1 MYAKLKSQL
10 TPPLIF
16 NLVKHFKNGF
26 RGDYASYSEALNKCD
41 GYETCIIV
49 EKTLESTLQYR
60 MGCNNNQAVQNQM
73 NLLSVV
79 LLSLKDIKIPNN
91 ETINVLDF
99 GGAMGGYYF
108 FLKRHLDSFVRLNW
122 VVCETEEIVK
132 AAKENL
138 DEDGLSFVSSLDQ
151 IPTDQKFEI
160 ILASSSLQYTDSPV
174 DFFAKLSMFKHDYMI
189 IDRCPMAPIN
199 KDRLTIQK
207 VAKSVYKGSYPC
219 WFFSKEKW
227 IELVSKTHDIKL
239 NWNSADAALLDFQE
253 IICQGVLLKSKL
265 QSFDY
270 SLGS

>member
-1 MYAKLKSQL
+1 MNTKLKSQL

-26 RGDYASYSEALNKCD
+26 RGNYSSYSEAREKCE

-49 EKTLESTLQYR
+49 ETTLVNTLQYR
-60 MGCNNNQAVQNQM
+60 VECINNQAVQNQM

-79 LLSLKDIKIPNN
+79 LLSLKDMKIPDNG
-91 ETINVLDF
+91 TINVLDF

-108 FLKRHLDSFVRLNW
+108 FLRRHLGSFVRLNW
-122 VVCETEEIVK
+122 IVCETEEIVK

-138 DEDGLSFVSSLDQ
+138 EEDGLSFVSSLDH
-151 IPTDQKFEI
+151 IPAEQKFDI
-160 ILASSSLQYTDSPV
+160 ILASSSLQYTDSPT
-174 DFFAKLSMFKHDYMI
+174 DFFAKLSRFKHEYMI
-189 IDRCPMAPIN
+189 IDRCPMAEIN

-227 IELVSKTHDIKL
+227 MSLISKTHEIKL
-239 NWNSADAALLDFQE
+239 NWNSADAALLDFKE
-253 IICQGVLLKSKL
+253 IICQGVLLKQKF
-265 QSFDY
+265 Q
-270 SLGS
+270 